1 MMKIIVFLIFLASVC
16 YPVNNFAQQTPQA
29 NFDRA
34 NELLEDGDYAE
45 AMALYRQIESSG
57 QFSGPLFLNMGIISI
72 QRDSLGLAK
81 FYFLKAHHFP
91 ETRRKAETGLNYV
104 NSRFSRQSAVLP
116 KLPWDRFFTRL
127 QESPGAGFLFYLGAI
142 LLNIGVSALVYSW
155 FAGQK
160 QHLFKKGGIAVSTAA
175 ALIVLLS
182 LYVRYLENRY
192 SEAVMITAQASVT
205 TTPDENAEVVSLAYE
220 GYDFT
225 VDHNKSEGHEN
236 WLYIRMSNGLYG
248 WIKKSNLRIL

>member
-1 MMKIIVFLIFLASVC
+1 MMKIILFFIFLVSVC
-16 YPVNNFAQQTPQA
+16 YPVNNFAQQTAQA

-34 NELLEDGDYAE
+34 NELLEDRNYTE
-45 AMALYRQIESSG
+45 AMALYRQIESTGQVSG
-57 QFSGPLFLNMGIISI
+57 ALFLNMGIISV

-81 FYFLKAHHFP
+81 FYFLKARRFP
-91 ETRRKAETGLNYV
+91 ETRRKAEEGLNYV
-104 NSRFSRQSAVLP
+104 NSRFSRQAAVLP
-116 KLPWDRFFTRL
+116 KLPWERFFSHL
-127 QESPGAGFLFYLGAI
+127 QESPGAGFLFYLGAL

-160 QHLFKKGGIAVSTAA
+160 QNLFKKGGVAVSTTA

-182 LYVRYLENRY
+182 LYVHYLQNRY
-192 SEAVMITAQASVT
+192 SEAVMITTQTSVT
-205 TTPDENAEVVSLAYE
+205 ATPDENADVVSLAYE

-225 VDHNKSEGHEN
+225 VDHKKSEGHEN

-248 WIKKSNLRIL
+248 WIKKPNLRVF

>member
-1 MMKIIVFLIFLASVC
+1 MMKIIFLLIVLASVGN
-16 YPVNNFAQQTPQA
+16 PVNNFAQQTAQV

-34 NELLEDGDYAE
+34 NELLEDGNYTE

-57 QFSGPLFLNMGIISI
+57 QVSGPLFLNMGIIST

-81 FYFLKAHHFP
+81 FYFLKARRYP
-91 ETRRKAETGLNYV
+91 ETRRRAEEGLNYV
-104 NSRFSRQSAVLP
+104 NSRFSRQAAVLP
-116 KLPWDRFFTRL
+116 KLPWERFFSHL

-142 LLNIGVSALVYSW
+142 LLNIGVAAVVYSW
-155 FAGQK
+155 FAVQK
-160 QHLFKKGGIAVSTAA
+160 KHLFKKGGIGVSATA

-182 LYVRYLENRY
+182 LYVHYLENRY
-192 SEAVMITAQASVT
+192 SEAVMITAQTSVKAN
-205 TTPDENAEVVSLAYE
+205 PDMNADVVSLAYE

-225 VDHNKSEGHEN
+225 VDHKKSEGHEN

-248 WIKKSNLRIL
+248 WIKKSNLRIF